1 MSLKFAIVG
10 CGYVSDLYMEALKSH
25 PELTLAGVWDRD
37 PQRLAAFTSF
47 HGVKAYASYDA
58 LLADPAVQLVANLTN
73 PREHFKVSQAALLA
87 NKHVYSEKPLATEL
101 ADAQTLV
108 DLAEARQLLITSA
121 PCSVLSETAQTI
133 WKLLREQAIGTPR
146 LVYAELDDGNV
157 AAMDYPTWISASG
170 APWPARDEFEVGCT
184 LEHAGYHLTW
194 LTAFFGPVHRMTTF
208 SRVVQPDKGMPGL
221 NPAPDFAACC
231 LEFAN
236 GVVARLT
243 CSIYA
248 SHDHRLRFF
257 GDDGTLGIDRVWDY
271 GAPVHLTRRNRWTSR
286 AEKYPLLARLV
297 GQGPKRMPLVRTPP
311 VKGRGLSGK
320 NGMDFCRGIADMG
333 QAIEQQRLP
342 LLSARWA
349 LHVTEVVLA
358 MQWPEVYGHTR
369 EIQSRFEPMQ
379 PADWAMR

>member
-1 MSLKFAIVG
+1 
-10 CGYVSDLYMEALKSH
+10 
-25 PELTLAGVWDRD
+25 
-37 PQRLAAFTSF
+37 
-47 HGVKAYASYDA
+47 
-58 LLADPAVQLVANLTN
+58 
-73 PREHFKVSQAALLA
+73 
-87 NKHVYSEKPLATEL
+87 
-101 ADAQTLV
+101 
-108 DLAEARQLLITSA
+108 
-121 PCSVLSETAQTI
+121 
-133 WKLLREQAIGTPR
+133 
-146 LVYAELDDGNV
+146 
-157 AAMDYPTWISASG
+157 
-170 APWPARDEFEVGCT
+170 
-184 LEHAGYHLTW
+184 
-194 LTAFFGPVHRMTTF
+194 MTTF
-208 SRVVQPDKGMPGL
+208 ARVVQPDKGMPGL

-358 MQWPEVYGHTR
+358 NAVARGVWPYARDSIALRTHATR
-369 EIQSRFEPMQ
+369 
-379 PADWAMR
+379 